1 MSVWKDK
8 TNLKILVWGTLIG
21 GFISALVKWG
31 SEVNM
36 PPRVAGEISP
46 PAANIDAWL
55 GWLGVNSHSLDYFYQ
70 GTLVSGAVTLY
81 HWLFSFAFS
90 FIYVLLS
97 AYTPKIRIFYGAVYG
112 VIVTIFAHGIMIP
125 LFGFRHP
132 SYNEG
137 VVGWLWNLNGY
148 ELWSEILGHIYWSVS
163 IEICLIAVLAS
174 FSRPIRGCWIKK

>member
-90 FIYVLLS
+90 FVYVLLS
-97 AYTPKIRIFYGAVYG
+97 AYTPKIRIMYGAIYG

-132 SYNEG
+132 SYNQG

-148 ELWSEILGHIYWSVS
+148 ELWSEFLGHIYWSVS

-174 FSRPIRGCWIKK
+174 LSRPIRGCWIKK